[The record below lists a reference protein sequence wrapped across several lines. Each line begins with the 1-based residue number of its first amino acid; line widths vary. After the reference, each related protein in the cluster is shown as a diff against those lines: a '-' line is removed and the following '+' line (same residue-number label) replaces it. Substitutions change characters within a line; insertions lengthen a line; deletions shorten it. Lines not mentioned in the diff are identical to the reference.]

1 MGNPVPFLG
10 RVFIDPWTSPTN
22 FCDVK
27 RRAAALHLTLTPAI
41 VPREVILYRK
51 AISYMI
57 TDGNTPLIS
66 HWCKAVLRLLD
77 CSGEERWTEL
87 TRRDISWF
95 SNFEESFCQP
105 REDDDEVWAHI
116 ANSLDV
122 TVAEL
127 RRYCNF
133 LDSIR
138 NQKDFDTFPPLMHIE
153 RKVQVSAVVGG
164 QVVDP

>member
-1 MGNPVPFLG
+1 
-10 RVFIDPWTSPTN
+10 
-22 FCDVK
+22 
-27 RRAAALHLTLTPAI
+27 
-41 VPREVILYRK
+41 
-51 AISYMI
+51 MI

-105 REDDDEVWAHI
+105 REDDDEVWSYI

-122 TVAEL
+122 TAAEL
-127 RRYCNF
+127 RRYCNY